1 MSYRLMCMYTSYC
14 AAHIIHIIYIVLIIH
29 IHIECI
35 GVAKCLMIRVHHV
48 QQTDC
53 VYISLR
59 RHACIDHNKQVTCIC
74 RYSFG
79 TAVQVLPIPELM
91 PFRLTRQ
98 MTGAL
103 QPHDALA
110 LLQAPCTLAMTALR
124 SGKDILE
131 VCSKSSVELSH
142 QTCLH
147 VHVCAPSQRRHSC
160 SANGFMLD
168 TLLGTYYCD
177 AKSLHFGCITAGQP

>member
-1 MSYRLMCMYTSYC
+1 
-14 AAHIIHIIYIVLIIH
+14 
-29 IHIECI
+29 
-35 GVAKCLMIRVHHV
+35 MIRRSHV
-48 QQTDC
+48 
-53 VYISLR
+53 YM
-59 RHACIDHNKQVTCIC
+59 C

-98 MTGAL
+98 MAGVL

-131 VCSKSSVELSH
+131 VCNPFSLLCRSSASHFLLLLLAGRLMFSMKLSH
-142 QTCLH
+142 PTYLH
-147 VHVCAPSQRRHSC
+147 VGICACSQRRHAC
-160 SANGFMLD
+160 SLYGLLSVLQGTHHGNAASPFGSTVLD
-168 TLLGTYYCD
+168 
-177 AKSLHFGCITAGQP
+177 AVAGQP

>member
-1 MSYRLMCMYTSYC
+1 M
-14 AAHIIHIIYIVLIIH
+14 
-29 IHIECI
+29 
-35 GVAKCLMIRVHHV
+35 
-48 QQTDC
+48 
-53 VYISLR
+53 
-59 RHACIDHNKQVTCIC
+59 C

-124 SGKDILE
+124 AGKDILE
-131 VCSKSSVELSH
+131 VCNPISLPVPTVSFFFPCFRHSFSSAKSSAPTQV
-142 QTCLH
+142 
-147 VHVCAPSQRRHSC
+147 VCMFACVRVLNVDIH
-160 SANGFMLD
+160 
-168 TLLGTYYCD
+168 
-177 AKSLHFGCITAGQP
+177 AGKWPLASEPCKRSVMAVQHYFPFQMQWLVYADC

>member
-1 MSYRLMCMYTSYC
+1 MYTYF
-14 AAHIIHIIYIVLIIH
+14 
-29 IHIECI
+29 
-35 GVAKCLMIRVHHV
+35 GVG
-48 QQTDC
+48 
-53 VYISLR
+53 VYIGI
-59 RHACIDHNKQVTCIC
+59 CCC

-110 LLQAPCTLAMTALR
+110 LLQAPCTLAMMALR

-131 VCSKSSVELSH
+131 VWTPFL
-142 QTCLH
+142 
-147 VHVCAPSQRRHSC
+147 
-160 SANGFMLD
+160 MLLV
-168 TLLGTYYCD
+168 TWHCFLL
-177 AKSLHFGCITAGQP
+177 Q